1 MATKK
6 RERLQVIHDILTV
19 IRDNK
24 NKVKPTHLLY
34 KSNLSHQMM
43 NDYVDELL
51 GKELILQTEEDGNKF
66 YILTEKG
73 FRYLSEYTSVTK
85 FLQSFGLE

>member
-1 MATKK
+1 MASKK
-6 RERLQVIHDILTV
+6 RERLQVIHDILCV
-19 IRDNK
+19 IRDNR

-43 NDYVDELL
+43 KDYVDELL
-51 GKELILQTEEDGNKF
+51 AKEFVIQTEEDGNKF
-66 YILTEKG
+66 YVLTDKG
-73 FRYLSEYTSVTK
+73 FRYLNEYASVTK